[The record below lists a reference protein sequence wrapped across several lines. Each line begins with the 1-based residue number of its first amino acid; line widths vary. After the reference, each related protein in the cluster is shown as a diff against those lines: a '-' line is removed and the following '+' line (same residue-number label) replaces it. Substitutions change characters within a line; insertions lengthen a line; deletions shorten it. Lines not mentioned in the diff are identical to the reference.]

1 MIQLR
6 RAQLLVKQQELVSAI
21 RVADKVEGDFPD
33 FSLQHEVDYLVARA
47 YAARGEYSSARKYYD
62 KVVSSDPERL
72 REVTAMAKWMTGETF
87 LHQKNYTS
95 AIESY
100 AALADDTSY
109 PNWQAAGYLQ
119 IGKCFESMENI
130 EQAVE
135 SYSRVVDEFGDSG
148 SAEEAQRR
156 LNILEQES

>member
-1 MIQLR
+1 
-6 RAQLLVKQQELVSAI
+6 
-21 RVADKVEGDFPD
+21 
-33 FSLQHEVDYLVARA
+33 
-47 YAARGEYSSARKYYD
+47 
-62 KVVSSDPERL
+62 
-72 REVTAMAKWMTGETF
+72 MTGETF
-87 LHQKNYTS
+87 LHQKSYTS

-109 PNWQAAGYLQ
+109 PNWQAAGLLQ

-148 SAEEAQRR
+148 SAEKPNGDSLYWNKNRNRSDGSSKEATP
-156 LNILEQES
+156 